1 MSALDYFLLNNLEIR
16 IGEGTLLDN
25 ILDNGLLI
33 EHSCR
38 DGRCENCVLSVS
50 GRTEEVL
57 ACQTMPKAGVAYT
70 SKQLRKSRLPKS
82 MNFPVKFVSIN
93 KVGNFYEVKF
103 KYSSVQKLNYLP
115 GQYFELIF
123 EGFSRSY
130 SIYEVDH
137 LFHEISILIVPKDS
151 GQATSVLFAE
161 QNLNSIF
168 RINFPKGSFS
178 LNDEDKAQPI
188 FICTGTGIAPVL
200 NMLADRDDIKKTSK
214 IYWGVRSRCAYTER
228 IQSQFAEK
236 VEIYFSKEI
245 SNQHGR
251 NKRLPLSQ
259 IIKKQEK
266 KCSWYVCG
274 NSEMIS
280 NFEQE
285 LSNSKRAK
293 DAVFK
298 DPFDY

>member
-1 MSALDYFLLNNLEIR
+1 MSTLDYFSLNNLEIR

-38 DGRCENCVLSVS
+38 DGRCRNCVLSVS
-50 GRTEEVL
+50 EGKEEVL
-57 ACQTMPKAGVAYT
+57 ACQTMPKAGVAYE
-70 SKQLRKSRLPKS
+70 SKQLRKSQLPKS

-93 KVGNFYEVKF
+93 RVGNFYEVKF
-103 KYSSVQKLNYLP
+103 KYSSVQKLSYLP

-137 LFHEISILIVPKDS
+137 SLHEISILIVPKDS
-151 GQATSVLFAE
+151 GRATSVLFAE
-161 QNLNSIF
+161 ENLNSIF

-200 NMLADRDDIKKTSK
+200 NMLANRDDIKIISK
-214 IYWGVRSRCAYTER
+214 IYWGVRSRCEYTER
-228 IQSQFAEK
+228 IQSQFSEQ
-236 VEIYFSKEI
+236 VEIYFSQEI
-245 SNQHGR
+245 SDQHGR
-251 NKRLPLSQ
+251 NMRLPLSQ

-266 KCSWYVCG
+266 ERSWYVCG
-274 NSEMIS
+274 NAEMIS

-285 LSNSKRAK
+285 LAISKRAK
-293 DAVFK
+293 DTVFK
-298 DPFDY
+298 DPFNY

>member
-1 MSALDYFLLNNLEIR
+1 MEI
-16 IGEGTLLDN
+16 LK
-25 ILDNGLLI
+25 
-33 EHSCR
+33 H
-38 DGRCENCVLSVS
+38 
-50 GRTEEVL
+50 
-57 ACQTMPKAGVAYT
+57 Y
-70 SKQLRKSRLPKS
+70 
-82 MNFPVKFVSIN
+82 
-93 KVGNFYEVKF
+93 
-103 KYSSVQKLNYLP
+103 
-115 GQYFELIF
+115 
-123 EGFSRSY
+123 
-130 SIYEVDH
+130 
-137 LFHEISILIVPKDS
+137 
-151 GQATSVLFAE
+151 
-161 QNLNSIF
+161 NLNSIF